1 MRIPLHPGGPG
12 LVPGDLVGRSWLA
25 GVWPGFC
32 TTPWR
37 AGPGPGGA
45 RHEFRV
51 PDLRGARQRALGSLN
66 RTGCRRGVP
75 RASPGGWPAVREA
88 GVSMPLIRELDP
100 TTGPLDFFGAEVR
113 RWRTAAGLSQEQL
126 GQRVG
131 YTGAQVGKVETGE
144 RAPSQE
150 FAQHCDQ
157 ALPGAGGLFL
167 RIYHLARRWDGGYPS
182 WFVEWVQAEGRAITL
197 HTWEPLLIPE
207 LDQLVS
213 ARIER
218 QLIFERPN
226 PPSLWAVIDEG
237 VLTRCVGSPQTMRD
251 QLAHLLDVSDRLR
264 ITVQVVPAGAGAHA
278 GLLGAFAIAGFGDA
292 PGLVYLES
300 PDQGQTTQRSS
311 VVVKVS
317 ETFDTLRAEAL
328 PRGASRDLI
337 RKVAEERWT

>member
-1 MRIPLHPGGPG
+1 
-12 LVPGDLVGRSWLA
+12 
-25 GVWPGFC
+25 
-32 TTPWR
+32 
-37 AGPGPGGA
+37 
-45 RHEFRV
+45 
-51 PDLRGARQRALGSLN
+51 
-66 RTGCRRGVP
+66 
-75 RASPGGWPAVREA
+75 
-88 GVSMPLIRELDP
+88 MPLIRELDP

-131 YTGAQVGKVETGE
+131 YSGAQVGKVETGE
-144 RAPSQE
+144 RAPSQD

-197 HTWEPLLIPE
+197 HTWEPLLIPGLVQTPEYARALFQAWRSARTDAE